1 LFAAPDGVSMP
12 VVTICGSQG
21 SGARDIARLAAAK
34 LGIDYVDQEILVKA
48 ARALGVS
55 VDAVER
61 RDERAS
67 SFGERLAAMLRRVL
81 ERSAAA
87 SAADPTMGSGG
98 LEVLLSRTYGEAAA
112 LPGDAP
118 QELSDSRYIETLTT
132 IIKDLA
138 ERGDILVVGRGS
150 QVILRER
157 PDALH
162 VSCTAPFDSRVR
174 AIAVRDGVSEEEATR
189 TVQDSDKNR
198 AAFHR
203 KYFKVNVDDP
213 CLYDL
218 VIGTARFSQEEVAE
232 LICAAGRCLG
242 SDPGLEGAST

>member
-1 LFAAPDGVSMP
+1 MP
-12 VVTICGSQG
+12 VVTICGSLG

-34 LGIDYVDQEILVKA
+34 LGIDYVDQEILVEA

-67 SFGERLAAMLRRVL
+67 SFSERLAAMLRGVL
-81 ERSAAA
+81 ERSAIA

-98 LEVLLSRTYGEAAA
+98 LEVLLSRTYGQAAA
-112 LPGDAP
+112 LPREAP
-118 QELSDSRYIETLTT
+118 QELSDGRYIETLKT
-132 IIKDLA
+132 IIEDVA
-138 ERGDILVVGRGS
+138 ARGDILVVGRGS

-157 PDALH
+157 RDALH
-162 VSCTAPFDSRVR
+162 VCCTAPLDFRVR
-174 AIAVRDGVSEEEATR
+174 AIARRDGVSEEEAAR
-189 TVQDSDKNR
+189 TVQESDKNR

-203 KYFKVNVDDP
+203 KYFKVDVDDS

-218 VIGTARFSQEEVAE
+218 VIGTARFSKDAAAE
-232 LICAAGRCLG
+232 LICAAARCLG
-242 SDPGLEGAST
+242 SDADAEEAST

>member
-1 LFAAPDGVSMP
+1 MP
-12 VVTICGSQG
+12 IVTICGSLG
-21 SGARDIARLAAAK
+21 SGARDIARLTAAK
-34 LGIDYVDQEILVKA
+34 LGIDYVDQEILVEA

-55 VDAVER
+55 VDAVES

-67 SFGERLAAMLRRVL
+67 SFGERLAAMLRSVL

-87 SAADPTMGSGG
+87 SAADPTMGGGG

-118 QELSDSRYIETLTT
+118 QALSDSRYIETLTT
-132 IIKDLA
+132 IIGDLA
-138 ERGDILVVGRGS
+138 KRGNIVIVGRGS

-157 PDALH
+157 EDALH
-162 VSCTAPFDSRVR
+162 VCCTAPLDFRVQ
-174 AIAVRDGVSEEEATR
+174 AIARRDGVSEEEAAR
-189 TVQDSDKNR
+189 TVQVSDKNR

-203 KYFKVNVDDP
+203 KYFKVDADDP

-218 VIGTARFSQEEVAE
+218 VIGTARFSQEEAADLIGVA
-232 LICAAGRCLG
+232 ARCLQ
-242 SDPGLEGAST
+242 SDAGVERPST